1 MFRKAMEE
9 MNVRIETIVE
19 HLNRVGDLEKNKVMA
34 LNYEEL
40 KNKLKI
46 EDFIYDVFI
55 KRIAEETNR
64 TIEFKGSDIL
74 LRRE

>member
-19 HLNRVGDLEKNKVMA
+19 HLNRVGDLEKNKIMA
-34 LNYEEL
+34 LNYEDL

-64 TIEFKGSDIL
+64 TIEFRGADLL
-74 LRRE
+74 LRRD